1 MKINI
6 CVPLYNRGSD
16 ITKLLQNLNSVK
28 IPNIILNVIIGD
40 YHSTDVNL
48 NEIISELEIKTTVIQ
63 IEGRFNLAKALQI
76 CSETVLDP
84 DELIMLMDAD
94 TVFDNESELFKRI
107 CDYVI
112 QGETFYCPIV
122 STEGLPKKWGCYWN
136 GKVHVPTEDH
146 YGEGVM
152 LMYNSDYK
160 KAGGFNNSEYMHE
173 RGEIWGG
180 HESILI
186 NRLYFLRKIRPIE
199 SDIWLRLHKRDKDTV
214 WYSDNGSDYF

>member
-6 CVPLYNRGSD
+6 CIPLYNRGSD
-16 ITKLLQNLNSVK
+16 ITKLLHNLNSVK
-28 IPNIILNVIIGD
+28 VPDIILNVIIGD

-48 NEIISELEIKTTVIQ
+48 NEIISEIELKTTVIK

-84 DELIMLMDAD
+84 DELIMTMDAD
-94 TVFDNESELFKRI
+94 TVFDNESKVFTRI
-107 CDYVI
+107 CNYVI
-112 QGETFYCPIV
+112 QGQSYYCPIV
-122 STEGLPKKWGCYWN
+122 STEGLPKKWGSQYN
-136 GKVHVPTEDH
+136 GKVYVPTEDH
-146 YGEGVM
+146 FGEGVM

-180 HESILI
+180 HESVLI
-186 NRLYFLRKIRPIE
+186 NRLHFLRKIRYIE
-199 SDIWLRLHKRDKDTV
+199 SDIWLRLHKRNKDTR
-214 WYSDNGSDYF
+214 WYSNHGSDYF